1 MSESLKGTL
10 DEKER
15 KRKAGSCPLPTHP
28 TLHTHIAKKNLKKKV
43 SRSIDDLC

>member
-15 KRKAGSCPLPTHP
+15 KRKAGNCPPSYP
-28 TLHTHIAKKNLKKKV
+28 PLHTHITKKNLKKKV
-43 SRSIDDLC
+43 SRYNDDFW

>member
-15 KRKAGSCPLPTHP
+15 KRKAGNLPLTTHP
-28 TLHTHIAKKNLKKKV
+28 PTPT
-43 SRSIDDLC
+43 